1 MRDKSFASP
10 DDIDLT
16 ALWATLRRAAPKLM
30 AVSVAAG
37 ILTYVV
43 LSMMAP
49 RYDSQAELAIV
60 AKGAAN
66 PFSNPNSASGL
77 DTLPARMDREAVNTH
92 IRSLLSSNL
101 AAKVAHELNL
111 KSYKEF
117 NPSLGPVDSL
127 EAVLY
132 AIGLG
137 GARSGISEDDVV
149 LNEFFSRL
157 DVYSP
162 SESRVINVRFTSID
176 PDLAAN
182 VANALAE
189 AYREKLANTTVAETD
204 NVQKLLA
211 PQIEELSKEVSKA
224 EAEVASFRAK
234 AGLLTG
240 GASQTPISE
249 QQLGDIA
256 SELTKASA
264 ATTAA
269 QTRARAA
276 RQILDKGTPEVIPEV
291 QASPIIQNLIQQRV
305 TVDRDLL
312 KLSATMKP
320 AHPVI
325 RQLRADLDAVKQ
337 QISGE
342 VANLVAGLDRE
353 AFIAAEQE
361 AAIRKSLEA
370 VKSKI
375 EASGGNS
382 VELRRLVAR
391 AAAKRGEL
399 ERLQAQYEANRARA
413 DGGIVPVEAQI
424 ITLARP
430 SSVPV
435 FPRKLP
441 YTLLVMVGVLLLGTA
456 VVVTAGLAA
465 GARRGSDDERLLSDD
480 IAVVATSSPPPREP
494 DPAPSSPP
502 PRTRA
507 APEFSQAPDP
517 LLAFRS
523 PAALAAH
530 LMNSA
535 ASSRTG
541 LRTMLASRTDPAATA
556 ALARQIAASL
566 TGSGAQTLLIDGN
579 IDGTSLAGDLD
590 TPRVPGLTELLSG
603 AASFSDVVRCLPGTD
618 AHVISS
624 GAASSE
630 AALGFDPDQLNMI
643 LDALDEAY
651 DQIIVVASIEPA
663 RILFET
669 IQGRFDMG
677 VTMEQTGL
685 SSSLPRAN
693 PGTYLG
699 FAVSDIELLRFEAEP
714 GLAARERIET
724 RRAVARGSAH
734 VA

>member
-1 MRDKSFASP
+1 MRDQSFASP

-16 ALWATLRRAAPKLM
+16 ALWAALRRAAPKLI
-30 AVSVAAG
+30 AATLAAG

-49 RYDSQAELAIV
+49 LYDAQAELAIV
-60 AKGAAN
+60 AKGTAN
-66 PFSNPNSASGL
+66 PFSNPNSTSGL

-101 AAKVAHELNL
+101 AAKVARELNL
-111 KSYKEF
+111 KSNKEF

-127 EAVLY
+127 DAVLY
-132 AIGLG
+132 GIGLG
-137 GARSGISEDDVV
+137 GIRAGISQDDVV

-162 SESRVINVRFTSID
+162 SESRVINIRFTSID

-204 NVQKLLA
+204 NVQKLLG

-240 GASQTPISE
+240 AGQTPIRE

-269 QTRARAA
+269 ETRAKAA
-276 RQILDKGTPEVIPEV
+276 RQLLDKGTPEVIPEV

-305 TVDRDLL
+305 TVGRDLL

-325 RQLRADLDAVKQ
+325 RQLKADLDAVKH

-361 AAIRKSLEA
+361 AAIRKSLDA
-370 VKSKI
+370 VKAKI
-375 EASGGNS
+375 AASGSNS
-382 VELRRLVAR
+382 VELRRLEAR

-399 ERLQAQYEANRARA
+399 ERLQAQFEANRARA

-494 DPAPSSPP
+494 DPAPSPPP

-507 APEFSQAPDP
+507 TPEFPQAPAP
-517 LLAFRS
+517 IPAFRS
-523 PAALAAH
+523 PAELAAH
-530 LMNSA
+530 LMSSA
-535 ASSRTG
+535 TSASTG
-541 LRTMLASRTDPAATA
+541 LRTMLASRSDLAATA
-556 ALARQIAASL
+556 ALARQIAVSL
-566 TGSGAQTLLIDGN
+566 TGSGAQTVLIDGN
-579 IDGTSLAGDLD
+579 IDGTSLAGELE
-590 TPRVPGLTELLSG
+590 TSRVPGLSELLSG
-603 AASFSDVVRCLPGTD
+603 SASFSDVVRCLPGTD
-618 AHVISS
+618 AHVIAS

-630 AALGFDPDQLNMI
+630 AGFGFDPDQLNMI

-677 VTMEQTGL
+677 VTVEESGLTSSL
-685 SSSLPRAN
+685 SSAN
-693 PGTYLG
+693 PDTFLG
-699 FAVSDIELLRFEAEP
+699 FVVSDIELLRIEVEP
-714 GLAARERIET
+714 RLAARERIET
-724 RRAVARGSAH
+724 PRAVARASAH